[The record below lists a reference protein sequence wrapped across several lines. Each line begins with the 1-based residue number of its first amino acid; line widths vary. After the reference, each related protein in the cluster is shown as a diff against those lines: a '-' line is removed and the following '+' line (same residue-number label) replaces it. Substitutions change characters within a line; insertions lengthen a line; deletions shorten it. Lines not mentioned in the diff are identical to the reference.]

1 MRTCPTCGNSF
12 SDELSYCLQDGTF
25 LGQQTSGLSD
35 RPTEIYQPQ
44 TNKNTDI
51 STAETIAAR
60 SGQTIPA
67 PVQPQ
72 SGKAIQFS
80 AVEPKSKMGCAVSI
94 GVMSGAAAVF
104 IALGVVGL
112 IFRGRN
118 EVASSKAPQ
127 PVANSVASN
136 SANIGGSNPANVRT
150 TPLTTSTP
158 TTTSTPRP
166 ISGGVLNGKAIE
178 LPQPEYPPAAR
189 AVKASGSVS
198 VQVLVGKDG
207 RVISASAIS
216 GNPLL
221 RSAAESAARSAKF
234 EPTKL
239 NGEVV
244 TVSGVLTY
252 NFTLKN

>member
-94 GVMSGAAAVF
+94 GVMSGLAAVF

-127 PVANSVASN
+127 PAANSVASN
-136 SANIGGSNPANVRT
+136 SANIGTSNPANVKAT
-150 TPLTTSTP
+150 PVATGTPLIVSTAK
-158 TTTSTPRP
+158 T
-166 ISGGVLNGKAIE
+166 ISGGDLTTRATN
-178 LPQPEYPPAAR
+178 LPP
-189 AVKASGSVS
+189 S
-198 VQVLVGKDG
+198 
-207 RVISASAIS
+207 
-216 GNPLL
+216 
-221 RSAAESAARSAKF
+221 
-234 EPTKL
+234 
-239 NGEVV
+239 
-244 TVSGVLTY
+244 
-252 NFTLKN
+252 